1 MEILNQYTVEIV
13 DHYVWGISP
22 WIILSFILI
31 GGGIVIFWNV
41 IDSWSI
47 SFFSFM
53 DIFIIISGCCLIC
66 LGILC
71 WHVKPVY
78 REIQEYQITVND
90 TTTFNEITNNYEIM
104 EQNGEIFTVREKG
117 WESTD

>member
-13 DHYVWGISP
+13 DHYIWGVSP

-31 GGGIVIFWNV
+31 GAGIILIWGV
-41 IDSWSI
+41 IDGWI
-47 SFFSFM
+47 IGFF
-53 DIFIIISGCCLIC
+53 DPTEIFIFILGCGLIF
-66 LGILC
+66 LSVLC

-78 REIQEYQITVND
+78 REVQEYQITVND
-90 TTTFNEITNNYEIM
+90 TTTFNEITNSYEIM

-117 WESTD
+117 WESVD

>member
-31 GGGIVIFWNV
+31 GGGIIIFWNV
-41 IDSWSI
+41 IDSWII
-47 SFFSFM
+47 SFFSPM
-53 DIFIIISGCCLIC
+53 DIFIIITGCCLIF

-71 WHVKPVY
+71 WHLKPVY

-104 EQNGEIFTVREKG
+104 EQNGKIFTVREKG
-117 WESTD
+117 WESVD

>member
-13 DHYVWGISP
+13 DHYVWGVSP
-22 WIILSFILI
+22 WIILSFILF
-31 GGGIVIFWNV
+31 GAGIILIWGV
-41 IDSWSI
+41 IDGWI
-47 SFFSFM
+47 FSFFDPM
-53 DIFIIISGCCLIC
+53 DIFILITGGCLIC
-66 LGILC
+66 LSVLC
-71 WHVKPVY
+71 WHLKPIY

-117 WESTD
+117 WESAD